1 MIKLL
6 FQILIISPI
15 IFFLVS
21 IQLLCFLFYL
31 ILKKAGQLY
40 FVDL

>member
-6 FQILIISPI
+6 FQILIISI